1 MVERLRPAATLSL
14 VCYTVG
20 LPVGFL
26 CILAKHR
33 RSIFKDQS
41 MRVAGQGDTEATN
54 PYFHIRT
61 RYQELYRYLTRTCH
75 GSRHKLSHSD
85 AHVAPYGTESRCT
98 VSMRHAATRLGFR
111 SMGA

>member
-1 MVERLRPAATLSL
+1 VVERLRPAATLSL

-61 RYQELYRYLTRTCH
+61 RYQELYRYLTVPVTVADINCRTVTH
-75 GSRHKLSHSD
+75 TSLLMALSR
-85 AHVAPYGTESRCT
+85 AVQ
-98 VSMRHAATRLGFR
+98 
-111 SMGA
+111 